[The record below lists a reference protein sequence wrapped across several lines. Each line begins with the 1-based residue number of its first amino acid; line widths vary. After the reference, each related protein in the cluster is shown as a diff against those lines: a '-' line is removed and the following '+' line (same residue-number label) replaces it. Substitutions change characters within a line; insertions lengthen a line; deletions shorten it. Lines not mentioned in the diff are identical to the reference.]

1 MTFYQQIKVP
11 KSEIV
16 LDMLP
21 IFVAHFTHLIKK
33 TIWRQKL
40 TPLEFR
46 DLLDHPI
53 IMLISSESEKF
64 KLQKK
69 KNSVECTY
77 TIFYNQK
84 E

>member
-21 IFVAHFTHLIKK
+21 IFCSSFHPFKK

-40 TPLEFR
+40 TPLESR

-69 KNSVECTY
+69 NSVECTY
-77 TIFYNQK
+77 TRFYNQK

>member
-11 KSEIV
+11 KSRLCLICSQF
-16 LDMLP
+16 
-21 IFVAHFTHLIKK
+21 FVAHFTHLIKK

-40 TPLEFR
+40 TPLESR

-69 KNSVECTY
+69 NSVECTY
-77 TIFYNQK
+77 TRFYNQK